1 MSETVAQGNLK
12 RVDLVLAWHMH
23 QPDYRDHATGEFRL
37 PWTYLHAMKDYSDM
51 AWHLEQH
58 PGVRAVVNFTPVLLE
73 QLDDYRDQLASGLL
87 RDPLLQLLAREGP
100 PFTDEERA
108 FVLARCTN
116 AGHERMFSPLTAYA
130 GLRDIFEW
138 MKARGAVTAR
148 YLSDQYL
155 FDLLTWYHLAWLG
168 ETVRR
173 SSETATRLM
182 SLGAGFTADDRR
194 SLVSLIR
201 ELVGGIVARYRKL
214 AEQGRIEISTTP
226 ACHPLAPLLLNLR
239 SAREANAE
247 IRLPASREYPGGRER
262 VTAQLEAALRVHREH
277 FGQAAGGAWPA
288 EGAISPAFVALLGS
302 AGCRWTASAEAVLV
316 ASLRAGGQPVAP
328 SSFHRIYRVG
338 DTAGPAI
345 FFRDDRLSDLIGFE
359 YPKWNSQDA
368 ASNFIAALEAVA
380 ASADGE
386 SPVVSVI
393 LDGEN
398 CWEHYD
404 YNGYYFLEELYRRL
418 ESHPAIRTTTF
429 AARLAEAETRIAPLN
444 RVAAGSWSHGN
455 FADWIGSPDKNRA
468 WDLLCAAKQSYDLVM
483 ASGRP
488 DAVARREAARQ
499 LAACEGSDWFWWL
512 GRAVDSDTE
521 SFDALFRTHLSNLYR
536 FLSLPVPAVLAEPIR
551 GAAPVARPARQ
562 AA

>member
-1 MSETVAQGNLK
+1 MSEAEGNATGI
-12 RVDLVLAWHMH
+12 DLVLAWHMH
-23 QPDYRDHATGEFRL
+23 QPDYRDHASGEFRL

-58 PGVRAVVNFTPVLLE
+58 PGVRAVVNFTPVLLD
-73 QLDDYRDQLASGLL
+73 QLDDYVDQLATGRL
-87 RDPLLQLLAREGP
+87 RDPLLRLLAREGP
-100 PFTDEERA
+100 PFSDEERA

-138 MKARGAVTAR
+138 MKARGAAAAR

-155 FDLLTWYHLAWLG
+155 SDLLTWYHLAWLG

-173 SSETATRLM
+173 TSETATRLM
-182 SLGAGFTADDRR
+182 SIGAGFTPGDRR
-194 SLVSLIR
+194 SLVALIG
-201 ELVGGIVARYRKL
+201 EVVSGVVPRYRRL

-226 ACHPLAPLLLNLR
+226 ACHPLAPLLLDLR
-239 SAREANAE
+239 SAREASPE
-247 IRLPASREYPGGRER
+247 IPLPASREYPGGRER
-262 VTAQLEAALRVHREH
+262 VTGQLEAALRVHREH
-277 FGQAAGGAWPA
+277 FGPAAGGAWPA
-288 EGAISPAFVALLGS
+288 EGAISSAFVALLGA
-302 AGCRWTASAEAVLV
+302 AGCRWTASAESVLV

-328 SSFHRIYRVG
+328 SSFHRAYRAA
-338 DTAGPAI
+338 DLPSPAL

-359 YPKWNSQDA
+359 YRKWNSQDA
-368 ASNFIAALEAVA
+368 ASNFIAALESLA
-380 ASADGE
+380 APARDGT
-386 SPVVSVI
+386 PIVSVI

-429 AARLAEAETRIAPLN
+429 AAHLARGDAGVAPLK

-483 ASGRP
+483 ASGRLDP
-488 DAVARREAARQ
+488 GARREAARQ
-499 LAACEGSDWFWWL
+499 LAACEASDWFWWL
-512 GRAVDSDTE
+512 GRGADDPDAA
-521 SFDALFRTHLSNLYR
+521 SFDALFRAHLSNLYR
-536 FLSLPVPAVLAEPIR
+536 FLSLPVPGVLAEPIR
-551 GAAPVARPARQ
+551 GAEPVARAARQ